1 MNMKPLLLPATALAV
16 CLAATDVQ
24 VAGASLPTLHLS
36 AVVYDVHTSAGGT
49 VSSHEKLSQGTKH
62 VGEDLSSCVPNSEKT
77 VHCTGSYKLSQ
88 GTFSIAGT
96 ISKTGTT
103 NRLQITGGTGPYKH
117 AHGTVVTEYNRAGT
131 RAKETISFT

>member
-1 MNMKPLLLPATALAV
+1 MNLKPLLLPAVALAA
-16 CLAATDVQ
+16 CSAATNAQ
-24 VAGASLPTLHLS
+24 VAGASPPTLRLS

-49 VSSHEKLSQGTKH
+49 VSSHEKLSQSAKH
-62 VGEDLSSCVPNSEKT
+62 VGEDYSSCVPNSKKT

-96 ISKTGTT
+96 ISKSATT

-117 AHGTVVTEYNRAGT
+117 AHGSVVTEYNRAGT
-131 RAKETISFT
+131 HAKETITFT